1 MEASRAIL
9 HGRDVFVRMST
20 GSGKSLCIFLAPLCR
35 SEEAMAVVI
44 SPLNG
49 LMDQHVCKHP
59 LHSAN
64 KCQLPNLGLTT
75 TGCGCYSCTLGWLL
89 HV

>member
-1 MEASRAIL
+1 
-9 HGRDVFVRMST
+9 
-20 GSGKSLCIFLAPLCR
+20 
-35 SEEAMAVVI
+35 MAVVI

-64 KCQLPNLGLTT
+64 KCQLPNLGLGSLLRGVGVTAAHL
-75 TGCGCYSCTLGWLL
+75 GGSCTYEDVAAGKYRFGLYYLIISDLW
-89 HV
+89 VN